1 MSREN
6 RGRIFACQCFVQD
19 KMKHSESLY
28 SIAAVERE
36 VGLSKDVLRVWERRY
51 GFPLPSRDAHGERL
65 YSSEQVIRLRL
76 VKRLMDG
83 GHRPGRLLALPVDA
97 LQSLAE
103 GPAQGATKA
112 AQPALPGASA
122 AVDPELLAFIGRHD
136 GPGLAQALQQ
146 RLAQLGLIRFVL
158 DTIAPLAVQVG
169 EEWARGRM
177 EVFEEHLFTEVAVR
191 LLRQAIAAVPPRNG
205 PVVLLTTVPGEPH
218 GLGLLMVESL
228 LTLQGA
234 RCINLGTQ
242 LPLQD
247 IARAAK
253 ACQADVVGL
262 SFSPAYNGRRIPEVL
277 EQLRSSLDLRVQLWA
292 GGDAMRRAPPVPGVK
307 PLVSLQEA
315 MTAIAPDAGSEARQA

>member
-6 RGRIFACQCFVQD
+6 RRRAPSCQLFVQD
-19 KMKHSESLY
+19 KMKPTESMY

-65 YSSEQVIRLRL
+65 YSPDQVVRLRL

-83 GHRPGRLLALPVDA
+83 GHRPGRLLALPMAA

-103 GPAQGATKA
+103 GPALGTAKA
-112 AQPALPGASA
+112 AQAAPSGPSV

-136 GPGLAQALQQ
+136 APGLAQALQQ
-146 RLAQLGLIRFVL
+146 GLAQLGLIGFVL
-158 DTIAPLAVQVG
+158 DIIAPLAVQVG

-242 LPLQD
+242 LPLLD
-247 IARAAK
+247 ITRAAK
-253 ACQADVVGL
+253 AYRADVVGL
-262 SFSPAYNGRRIPEVL
+262 SFSSACNGRRIPEVL
-277 EQLRSSLDLRVQLWA
+277 EQLRSALDPAVQLWA
-292 GGDAMRRAPPVPGVK
+292 GGDAMRRVPQVPGVK
-307 PLVSLQEA
+307 PIVSLQEA
-315 MTAIAPDAGSEARQA
+315 MAAIGPRASFDGRT